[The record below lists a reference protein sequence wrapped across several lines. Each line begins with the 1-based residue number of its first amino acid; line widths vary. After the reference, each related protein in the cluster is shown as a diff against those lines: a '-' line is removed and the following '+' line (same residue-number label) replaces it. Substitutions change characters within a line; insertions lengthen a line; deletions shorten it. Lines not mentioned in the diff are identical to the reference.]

1 MTDQQ
6 VLFLSPVEEVASTQ
20 FYWIRRE
27 VIFSSDK
34 KEIKFHALPR
44 GGVQQL
50 GEWCET
56 ICWFVKGYNL

>member
-20 FYWIRRE
+20 FHWIRRE

-34 KEIKFHALPR
+34 KK
-44 GGVQQL
+44 
-50 GEWCET
+50 
-56 ICWFVKGYNL
+56 